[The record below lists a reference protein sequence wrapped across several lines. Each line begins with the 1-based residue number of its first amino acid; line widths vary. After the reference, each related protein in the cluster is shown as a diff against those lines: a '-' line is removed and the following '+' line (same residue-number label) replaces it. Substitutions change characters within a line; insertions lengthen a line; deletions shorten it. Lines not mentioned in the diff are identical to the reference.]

1 MTDQKI
7 FRKQWGRTL
16 GAEIANPLFKISGHE
31 TKGIRPSMLM
41 NNASLKGPQAEHRHG
56 VNNSGLSKEFCS
68 ENKGMRPSMLMNNAS
83 LAKQNTFSPP
93 E

>member
-1 MTDQKI
+1 
-7 FRKQWGRTL
+7 
-16 GAEIANPLFKISGHE
+16 
-31 TKGIRPSMLM
+31 MLM